1 MYTSLVVA
9 SSGALALLLHV
20 DCASYIIV
28 DLFPLSPPRLFPLL
42 SLFLLLQNEIAE
54 LRTKLEDQRA
64 EAALG
69 ARELEECRSEKVALR
84 AHLEECIADKRAV
97 EVKMAAL
104 YDRMDAEA
112 LVAMHNKDAATA
124 TASESMRDAMER
136 NIRADLEVSSGAA
149 HALAVDEA
157 VTYVNHVELLPA
169 YASSSPHLLF
179 MMANIAKQHTTH
191 IGRSVHF

>member
-1 MYTSLVVA
+1 MTYF
-9 SSGALALLLHV
+9 
-20 DCASYIIV
+20 
-28 DLFPLSPPRLFPLL
+28 LFPLPVFFLSTL

-104 YDRMDAEA
+104 YDRMDVEA
-112 LVAMHNKDAATA
+112 LVAMHNEDAATA

-149 HALAVDEA
+149 RALAVDEA
-157 VTYVNHVELLPA
+157 VTYVNHVE
-169 YASSSPHLLF
+169 
-179 MMANIAKQHTTH
+179 
-191 IGRSVHF
+191 

>member
-1 MYTSLVVA
+1 VPTKD
-9 SSGALALLLHV
+9 LAAVRAENERLQVCILLLLWRV
-20 DCASYIIV
+20 LAPLRYFFTSTALNIIIV
-28 DLFPLSPPRLFPLL
+28 DLFPRSPPRLFPLL

-104 YDRMDAEA
+104 YDRTDAEA
-112 LVAMHNKDAATA
+112 LVAMHNEDAATA

-149 HALAVDEA
+149 HARAVDEA
-157 VTYVNHVELLPA
+157 VTYVNHVELLPE
-169 YASSSPHLLF
+169 YD
-179 MMANIAKQHTTH
+179 
-191 IGRSVHF
+191 